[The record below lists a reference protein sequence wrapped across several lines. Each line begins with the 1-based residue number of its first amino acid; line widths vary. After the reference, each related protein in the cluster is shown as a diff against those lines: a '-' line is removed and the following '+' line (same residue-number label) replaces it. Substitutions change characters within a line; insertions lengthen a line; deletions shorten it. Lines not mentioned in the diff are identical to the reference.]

1 MAKSTIYFLCPF
13 GIFYFCDLPNSVR
26 KMVSLNEELLV
37 GFGDVIDRIVCTTV
51 GTIPLIRKGRGG
63 PLKSRYSWMKIYDE
77 TRARFARPL
86 TLLAAEKL
94 RKSIAEGEYVVIATN
109 SFEMDGP
116 LGAAAIA
123 RAMIVGLGAIPV
135 IVTHYKENTKY
146 ERCLPQ
152 SCVGAELIPVTDK
165 TELKGSI
172 WSPYTVLIRNW
183 PKESVAGAREE
194 SRKLL
199 EEFRP
204 KAIITVEALSC
215 NKKGV
220 SHGALGGPF
229 NPTGSPDEKIVRW
242 NELLDAA
249 NKKGILTLATGD
261 NGNECGF
268 GTIEDILKKHHEFC
282 ADCGCPCGEGIV
294 SASKAEIVIPANSSN
309 WACYGIEACLA
320 KILSKPTVM
329 HDEYTENRMLENCA
343 NVGIPDGASAMCTPT
358 IDGSSRET
366 CIYTVGQLKQT
377 VIMSAMELVRESRVP
392 RIG

>member
-1 MAKSTIYFLCPF
+1 MYVRSSLSR
-13 GIFYFCDLPNSVR
+13 DLSNSVR
-26 KMVSLNEELLV
+26 KMASLKEELLM
-37 GFGDVIDRIVCTTV
+37 GFGDVVDRIVCTPV
-51 GTIPLIRKGRGG
+51 GTAPLIRKGRRGL
-63 PLKSRYSWMKIYDE
+63 LKSRYSWMKVYDE
-77 TRARFARPL
+77 TRARYARSL

-94 RKSIAEGEYVVIATN
+94 KKSITEGEYVIIATN

-116 LGAAAIA
+116 VGAAAIA
-123 RAMIVGLGAIPV
+123 RALIIGLGAIPV
-135 IVTHYKENTKY
+135 IITHYKENTKY

-152 SCVGAELIPVTDK
+152 SCVGAELIPVTVK

-183 PKESVAGAREE
+183 PKESVDGAKEE
-194 SRKLL
+194 SGRLL

-204 KAIITVEALSC
+204 KALITVETLSC
-215 NKKGV
+215 NKKGII
-220 SHGALGGPF
+220 HGALGGPL
-229 NPTGSPDEKIVRW
+229 NPTGNPDEKIVRW

-249 NKKGILTLATGD
+249 SKRNILTVATGD

-320 KILSKPTVM
+320 KVLANPTVM
-329 HDEYTENRMLENCA
+329 HDEYAEKRMLENCA

-377 VIMSAMELVRESRVP
+377 VIMSSMELVRESRSSST
-392 RIG
+392 G